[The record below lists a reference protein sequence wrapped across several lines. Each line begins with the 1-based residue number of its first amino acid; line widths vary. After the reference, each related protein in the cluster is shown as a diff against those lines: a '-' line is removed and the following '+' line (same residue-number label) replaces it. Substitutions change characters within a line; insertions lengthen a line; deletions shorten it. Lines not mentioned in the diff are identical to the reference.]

1 MKKNFNEKKNDL
13 KHGKKHTLRK
23 KGSSLDSAYLCITAT
38 SNNAILTLTNE
49 QGGAI
54 TQLSCGAVGFKNAK
68 KSAPF
73 AFQTA
78 LTNMIERIKDLGI
91 FNIKIK
97 IHTTGITHVRDHLI
111 DLANSGL
118 NILRISDSTSKNH
131 NGPRA
136 PSPRKP

>member
-1 MKKNFNEKKNDL
+1 MKKKFNEKKTDF

-23 KGSSLDSAYLCITAT
+23 KGSAIDSAYLCITAT

-54 TQLSCGAVGFKNAK
+54 TQLSCGAVGFKNAQ

-73 AFQTA
+73 AFQTT
-78 LTNMIERIKDLGI
+78 LTHMIERIKDLGI
-91 FNIKIK
+91 FNIKLK
-97 IHTTGITHVRDHLI
+97 IHTTGITHIREHLE
-111 DLANSGL
+111 AVNSGL
-118 NILRISDSTSKNH
+118 NILKIIDTTSKNH